1 MQVMQQAASTPY
13 TSRNWQ
19 IKTIDGLCLIAEQGQ
34 LKLTEQTNAANALWK
49 FRAGHDIGLYQIYN
63 AVSGEVLVDSING
76 GHDEWSIEPCYQG
89 YCHLV
94 SPGGLFRHFEQCNS
108 RGQGLDSLKFVE
120 YEKWYLT

>member
-1 MQVMQQAASTPY
+1 MQVSQQASTKPY

-19 IKTIDGLCLIAEQGQ
+19 IKTIDGLCLIADQGQ
-34 LKLTEQTNAANALWK
+34 LKLTGEMDAPNAMWK

-63 AVSGEVLVDSING
+63 AVSGEVLIDSING
-76 GHDEWSIEPCYQG
+76 GHDEWAVEPCYQG

-94 SPGGLFRHFEQCNS
+94 SPGGLFRHFERCNDS
-108 RGQGLDSLKFVE
+108 VQGVATFKFIE